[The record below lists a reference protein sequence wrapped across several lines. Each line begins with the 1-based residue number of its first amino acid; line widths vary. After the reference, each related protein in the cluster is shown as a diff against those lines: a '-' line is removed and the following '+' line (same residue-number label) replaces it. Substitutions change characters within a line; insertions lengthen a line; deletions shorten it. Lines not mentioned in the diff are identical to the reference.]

1 MNNAST
7 PLYDIHA
14 IKEIEKKALEVLNIA
29 SITLMQ
35 RAALFI
41 LAHIYKSHPNVK
53 KVAVVV
59 GAGRNGGDGY
69 FFAQQALSAGF
80 DVKVYYLADPSNLVD
95 DVRKAYL
102 AAKGM
107 GVPCE
112 SFSSTSLED
121 AELIIDAMMGTGVNR
136 ALSGEW
142 LGAAMLIN
150 RSGKPVVSID
160 VPSGLNAN
168 TGAILSEAIKATET
182 LTFIAQKPGLYT
194 GKGPEY
200 VGKVICSTLG
210 IPDECFESV
219 RAASCCFNLPAM
231 ADWFPSRKKYNHKGN
246 FGHVLVVGGYIG
258 MAGAALLSGHAA
270 LRIGAGRVSIA
281 THPHHATSLITY
293 HPELMVHGVANGEGL
308 ADLLE
313 VATCIV
319 VGCGMGT
326 NEWSIDLMN
335 AVLASGK
342 PLVID
347 ADGLNLIA
355 KGAVSKELLAESV
368 DNQVITPHPLEAAR
382 LLNKTVND
390 IEADRLASAYTL
402 SEKFGISVLKG
413 AGSLVSDSDFLSI
426 NTTGNPGMASSG
438 MGDALSGIIAGLI
451 VQGVSIRRATR
462 LGVWLHGFAGD
473 LCAEDGYPS
482 VIATDVIEYLPKAI
496 AKLKG

>member
-1 MNNAST
+1 MKNAST

-14 IKEIEKKALEVLNIA
+14 IKDIEKQALEVLNIA

-35 RAALFI
+35 RAALFV
-41 LAHIYKSHPNVK
+41 LGYLYKSYPNVHK
-53 KVAVVV
+53 IAVIV

-80 DVKVYYLADPSNLVD
+80 DVKVYYLADPNNLVD

-112 SFSSTSLED
+112 SFSSSSLDD
-121 AELIIDAMMGTGVNR
+121 ADLIIDAMMGTGVNR

-150 RSGKPVVSID
+150 RSGKSVISLD

-168 TGAILSEAIKATET
+168 TGAILSEAVKATET
-182 LTFIAQKPGLYT
+182 ITFIAQKPGLYT

-200 VGKVICSTLG
+200 VGKVICSDLG
-210 IPDECFESV
+210 IPEECFESIH
-219 RAASCCFNLPAM
+219 AASCCFNLPTM
-231 ADWFPSRKKYNHKGN
+231 AEWFPDRKKFNHKGN
-246 FGHVLVVGGYIG
+246 FGHILVVGGYIG
-258 MAGAALLSGHAA
+258 MAGAALLAGHAA

-281 THPHHATSLITY
+281 THPHHATAMIPY
-293 HPELMVHGVANGEGL
+293 HPELMVHGINNAEEL
-308 ADLLE
+308 APLLE

-319 VGCGMGT
+319 IGCGLGT
-326 NEWSIDLMN
+326 NEWSVDLMN

-342 PLVID
+342 PTVID

-355 KGAVSKELLAESV
+355 QDKISKELLDENQ
-368 DNQVITPHPLEAAR
+368 DNHVITPHPVEAAR
-382 LLNKTVND
+382 LLHGTVND
-390 IEADRLASAYTL
+390 IEADRLVSAYQL

-413 AGSLVSDSDFLSI
+413 AGSLVCDSDFLSI
-426 NTTGNPGMASSG
+426 NPTGNPAMASSG

-451 VQGVSIRRATR
+451 VQGVSLRRATR
-462 LGVWLHGFAGD
+462 LGVWLHGLSGD
-473 LCAEDGYPS
+473 LCAEQGYRS
-482 VIATDVIEYLPKAI
+482 VIATDVIEFLPKAI
-496 AKLKG
+496 AKLKD

>member
-1 MNNAST
+1 MNSTST
-7 PLYDIHA
+7 PLYDIKA
-14 IKEIEKKALEVLNIA
+14 IKEIEQTALETLNIA

-41 LAHIYKSHPNVK
+41 LGYLYKSYPDVK
-53 KVAVVV
+53 KIAVIV

-80 DVKVYYLADPSNLVD
+80 DVKVYYLAEPNNLVD

-112 SFSSTSLED
+112 SFSSSSLDD
-121 AELIIDAMMGTGVNR
+121 ADLIIDAMMGTGVNR

-150 RSGKPVVSID
+150 RSGKPVISID
-160 VPSGLNAN
+160 VPSGMNAN
-168 TGAILSEAIKATET
+168 TGAILSEAVKATET
-182 LTFIAQKPGLYT
+182 ITFIAQKPGLYT

-200 VGKVICSTLG
+200 VGKVICSDLG
-210 IPDECFESV
+210 IPQACFESV

-231 ADWFPSRKKYNHKGN
+231 AEWFPDRKKFNHKGN

-258 MAGAALLSGHAA
+258 MAGAALLAGHAA

-281 THPHHATSLITY
+281 THPHHATAMIPY
-293 HPELMVHGVANGEGL
+293 HPELMVHGVHNSEEMAH
-308 ADLLE
+308 LLDI
-313 VATCIV
+313 ATCIV
-319 VGCGMGT
+319 VGCGLGT

-355 KGAVSKELLAESV
+355 KGAVSKELLDENI
-368 DNQVITPHPLEAAR
+368 DNMVITPHPVEAAR
-382 LLNKTVND
+382 LLHGTVND
-390 IEADRLASAYTL
+390 VEADRLVTANQL
-402 SEKFGISVLKG
+402 SSRFGITVLKG
-413 AGSLVSDSDFLSI
+413 AGSLVCDSDFLSI
-426 NTTGNPGMASSG
+426 NTTGNPAMASSG
-438 MGDALSGIIAGLI
+438 MGDALSGIIGGLI

-462 LGVWLHGFAGD
+462 LGVWLHGLSGD
-473 LCAEDGYPS
+473 LCAKDGYRS
-482 VIATDVIEYLPKAI
+482 VIATDVIEFLPEAI
-496 AKLKG
+496 AKLKE